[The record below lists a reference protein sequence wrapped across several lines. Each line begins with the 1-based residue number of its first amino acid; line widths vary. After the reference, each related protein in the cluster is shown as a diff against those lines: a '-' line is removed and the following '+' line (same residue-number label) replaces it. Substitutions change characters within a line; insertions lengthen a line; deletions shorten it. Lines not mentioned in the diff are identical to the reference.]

1 MNDLAQSA
9 AAEWATLL
17 NAALLGTD
25 RRPLAPASPGW
36 ESVVAAPDQAIE
48 LLNRAAAVATAR
60 RAGVQPQEAPL
71 LAAPAPLDP
80 RPVCSAGAA
89 ELLVLMLGGQHEALL
104 PEWISLCLHAG
115 LRVPHHL
122 IPKLLLRGRRN
133 PAFDHAVRPVLGP
146 RAAWLAQAMPELGVG
161 AAPKPLPAKSTP
173 FLPPAPPP
181 DSGAVVTA
189 ISGAFAERQ
198 ATWAAAPQL
207 RIAVASLHPEWL
219 AALILELN
227 RAAFNP
233 VTERTRVDLLGL
245 ARVRREMVAALQ
257 PAAVADVADAAEAA
271 HDPLAAD
278 TRTRVRLA
286 P

>member
-1 MNDLAQSA
+1 
-9 AAEWATLL
+9 LL

-36 ESVVAAPDQAIE
+36 ESVVVAPDQAIE
-48 LLNRAAAVATAR
+48 LLNRAAAVTTAR
-60 RAGVQPQEAPL
+60 RAGVQPHEAPM

-80 RPVCSAGAA
+80 RPVCSAAAA

-104 PEWISLCLHAG
+104 PEWIALCLRAG
-115 LRVPHHL
+115 LRVPHSL
-122 IPKLLLRGRRN
+122 IPRLLLRGRRN
-133 PAFDHAVRPVLGP
+133 PAFDHAIRAVIGP
-146 RAAWLAQAMPELGVG
+146 RAAWLAQAMPELAIA
-161 AAPKPLPAKSTP
+161 AAPKPLPAKTAP
-173 FLPPAPPP
+173 FLPPQPPL

-219 AALILELN
+219 AALMLELN

-257 PAAVADVADAAEAA
+257 PAVTADGATDAG
-271 HDPLAAD
+271 DGSLAAD
-278 TRTRVRLA
+278 ARTRVRLA